1 MQHIDLDLLARKEV
15 DRVALL
21 GYGSQARYQL
31 EALLLVRRPRRV
43 VVWGPSV
50 ARATGAIFLLPFTLV
65 AASFLNG
72 LAIPLRSVYKLEGLI
87 TDRHLDNAAKVML
100 GDVVKKLSKPEAG
113 QLKDLPKVSS
123 IREFRVD
130 SVDEYSVGQ
139 VLGIADVFAEGDLVD
154 VTGIS
159 KGKGFAGVIK
169 RHNFH
174 RGPKTHGSD
183 HHRAPGSIGP
193 GTTPGRVYRGLK
205 MSGHMGDERVTI
217 KKVRVVRTDTD
228 RNLLL
233 VNGSLPGARGSLILV
248 KKA

>member
-1 MQHIDLDLLARKEV
+1 MSI
-15 DRVALL
+15 
-21 GYGSQARYQL
+21 
-31 EALLLVRRPRRV
+31 
-43 VVWGPSV
+43 
-50 ARATGAIFLLPFTLV
+50 
-65 AASFLNG
+65 
-72 LAIPLRSVYKLEGLI
+72 GLI
-87 TDRHLDNAAKVML
+87 GRKVGMTQVFQDD
-100 GDVVKKLSKPEAG
+100 GTMVAVSVVAIEPNTVTRLRTTERDGYTAVQVGTEVSRKLSKPETG
-113 QLKDLPKVSS
+113 QLKDLPKVAK

-130 SVDEYSVGQ
+130 SVDDVTVGQ
-139 VLGIADVFAEGDLVD
+139 TFSIGDLFEAGDLVD
-154 VTGIS
+154 VTGVS

-233 VNGSLPGARGSLILV
+233 VKGSLPGARGGLILV